1 MTAGECGY
9 LLLSSKFGD
18 PDRRPLTTAQ
28 LRILAQRAAYLPQ
41 SGGSE
46 ALTLE
51 HLLAAGVEKQLA
63 EKILKL
69 LEDTLQLKAYLSKA
83 RRAGCTPITRASRA
97 YPLALRRRL
106 GLEAPG
112 CLWAKGNLDILSMPS
127 VSLVGSRALKER
139 NRRFAREVGIQAAKQ
154 GFALISGNARGADSA
169 AQDACL
175 EAGGYVVS
183 VLADSLN
190 EYCPDT
196 HRLYMSEDDYDEC
209 FSVPRALHRNRVI
222 HCLSDKVFV
231 AQCTLGKGG
240 TWDGSTQNLRR
251 GWSSVY
257 CFRDGSPAS
266 VALEQ
271 MGAFLIDTEMLANLK
286 SLPQRQPNLFHMV

>member
-63 EKILKL
+63 EKTLVL
-69 LEDTLQLKAYLSKA
+69 LDDTLQLNAYLSRA
-83 RRAGCTPITRASRA
+83 RRTGCTPITRANPS
-97 YPLALRRRL
+97 YPVALRKRL

-139 NRRFAREVGIQAAKQ
+139 NRRFAREVGIQAEKQ

-196 HRLYMSEDDYDEC
+196 HRLYLSEDDYDEC

-222 HCLSDKVFV
+222 HALSDGVFV
-231 AQCTLGKGG
+231 AQCTLERGG
-240 TWDGSTQNLRR
+240 TWDGSIQNLRR
-251 GWSSVY
+251 GWSTLY
-257 CFRDGSPAS
+257 CFRDGSDAVVS
-266 VALEQ
+266 LEQ
-271 MGAFLIDTEMLANLK
+271 MGAFLIDTEVLADLK
-286 SLPQRQPNLFHMV
+286 SLPQRQPNIFHMV

>member
-1 MTAGECGY
+1 MTAGDCGY

-41 SGGSE
+41 PGGSE

-63 EKILKL
+63 EKTLVL
-69 LEDTLQLKAYLSKA
+69 LDDTLQLNAYLSRA
-83 RRAGCTPITRASRA
+83 RRTGCTPITRANPG
-97 YPLALRRRL
+97 YPVALRKRL

-190 EYCPDT
+190 EYCPDA
-196 HRLYMSEDDYDEC
+196 HRLYLSEDDYDEC
-209 FSVPRALHRNRVI
+209 FSVLRALHRNRVI
-222 HCLSDKVFV
+222 HALSDGVFV
-231 AQCTLGKGG
+231 AQCTLERGG
-240 TWDGSTQNLRR
+240 TWDGSVQNLRKS
-251 GWSSVY
+251 WSNLY
-257 CFRDGSPAS
+257 CLRDGSPAAD
-266 VALEQ
+266 ALAQ
-271 MGAFLIDTEMLANLK
+271 MGAFLIDEKMLADFRA
-286 SLPQRQPNLFHMV
+286 LPTRQPSLFHMR

>member
-1 MTAGECGY
+1 MTAGDCGY

-63 EKILKL
+63 EKTLVL
-69 LEDTLQLKAYLSKA
+69 LDDTLQLNAYLSRA
-83 RRAGCTPITRASRA
+83 RRTGCTPITRANPG
-97 YPLALRRRL
+97 YPVALRKRL

-139 NRRFAREVGIQAAKQ
+139 NRRFAREVGIQAASK
-154 GFALISGNARGADSA
+154 ALR
-169 AQDACL
+169 
-175 EAGGYVVS
+175 
-183 VLADSLN
+183 
-190 EYCPDT
+190 
-196 HRLYMSEDDYDEC
+196 
-209 FSVPRALHRNRVI
+209 
-222 HCLSDKVFV
+222 
-231 AQCTLGKGG
+231 
-240 TWDGSTQNLRR
+240 
-251 GWSSVY
+251 
-257 CFRDGSPAS
+257 
-266 VALEQ
+266 
-271 MGAFLIDTEMLANLK
+271 
-286 SLPQRQPNLFHMV
+286 

>member
-1 MTAGECGY
+1 MTTGDCGY

-28 LRILAQRAAYLPQ
+28 LRTLAQRAAYLPRPD
-41 SGGSE
+41 GGE
-46 ALTLE
+46 ELTME

-63 EKILKL
+63 EKTLKL
-69 LEDTLQLKAYLSKA
+69 LDDTLQLSAYLSRA
-83 RRAGCTPITRASRA
+83 RRAGCTPITRAGSI
-97 YPLALRRRL
+97 YPPALRKRL

-112 CLWAKGNLDILSMPS
+112 CLWAKGNLDILSMPA

-154 GFALISGNARGADSA
+154 GYALISGNARGADSA

-183 VLADSLN
+183 VLADSLH
-190 EYCPDT
+190 EHCPDA
-196 HRLYMSEDDYDEC
+196 HRLYLSEDDYDEE

-222 HCLSDKVFV
+222 HALSDRVFV
-231 AQCTLGKGG
+231 AQCTLERGG
-240 TWDGSTQNLRR
+240 TWDGSVQNLRK
-251 GWSSVY
+251 GWSNLY
-257 CFRDGSPAS
+257 CFRDGSPAAA
-266 VALEQ
+266 ALEQ
-271 MGAFLIDTEMLANLK
+271 LGAFLIDEKMLADFRA
-286 SLPQRQPNLFHMV
+286 LPTRQPSLFNMR

>member
-1 MTAGECGY
+1 MTAGDCGY

-63 EKILKL
+63 EKTLVL
-69 LEDTLQLKAYLSKA
+69 LDDTLQLNAYLSRA
-83 RRAGCTPITRASRA
+83 RRTGCTPITRANPS
-97 YPLALRRRL
+97 YPVALRKRL

-196 HRLYMSEDDYDEC
+196 HRLYLSEDDYDEC

-222 HCLSDKVFV
+222 HALSDGVFV
-231 AQCTLGKGG
+231 AQCTLERGG
-240 TWDGSTQNLRR
+240 TWDGSIQNLRR
-251 GWSSVY
+251 GWSTLY
-257 CFRDGSPAS
+257 CFRDGSDAVVS
-266 VALEQ
+266 LEQ
-271 MGAFLIDTEMLANLK
+271 MGAFLIDTEVLADLK
-286 SLPQRQPNLFHMV
+286 SLPQRQPNIFHMV

>member
-18 PDRRPLTTAQ
+18 PDRKPLTTAQ
-28 LRILAQRAAYLPQ
+28 MRIVAQRAAYLPLVN
-41 SGGSE
+41 SGE
-46 ALTLE
+46 ELTLE

-63 EKILKL
+63 EKTLVL
-69 LEDTLQLKAYLSKA
+69 LDDTLQLNAYLSRA
-83 RRAGCTPITRASRA
+83 RRTGCTPITRANPG
-97 YPLALRRRL
+97 YPVALRKRL

-222 HCLSDKVFV
+222 HCLSDRVFV

-271 MGAFLIDTEMLANLK
+271 MGAFLIDTEMLADLK